1 MKIDKNEIHRI
12 LVIKFGGMGDILL
25 STPVLPNLRNY
36 FKSAHIDY
44 LTLIR
49 NRDILMDNEYID
61 RVLTYDSSIDKSCDL
76 LRHIRGKKYN
86 LVIDLFCN
94 PRTALLTFLSGAK
107 YRVGFNFRNR
117 KYAYNIKKDG
127 RGAEIHNVE
136 FNLDALRCADI
147 PVVHNHLNLSVNIV
161 HKEFADKLIADTN
174 IGSEILF
181 GIAVTGGW
189 ESKRYK
195 IPDYIE
201 LMKKI
206 LSKFD
211 VKFLLI
217 WGNKTEKAQCEEIKS
232 ALPGKTVLIPDCS
245 IRYLAALIQKCA
257 LVIGNDSGPL
267 HVSVAVRVPVLGI
280 YGPTNPLLQGP
291 YGKRNITV
299 QNTKLECLSCNLLNC
314 KIGNI
319 CMTEL
324 SKDFILSKLD
334 ELIEKNKL
342 VIPKKR

>member
-1 MKIDKNEIHRI
+1 MKINKDEIQRI

-25 STPVLPNLRNY
+25 STPVLPNLKIY
-36 FKSAHIDY
+36 FKSARIDY

-61 RVLTYDSSIDKSCDL
+61 RVLTYDSSIDKSFDL
-76 LRHIRGKKYN
+76 LRHIRNKKYN

-107 YRVGFNFRNR
+107 YRVGYNFRGR
-117 KYAYNIKKDG
+117 RYAYNIRKEG
-127 RGAEIHNVE
+127 RGAEVHNVD
-136 FNLDALRCADI
+136 FNLDALRFADI
-147 PVVHNHLNLSVNIV
+147 PVVHKHLNLSVNIV
-161 HKEFADKLIADTN
+161 HKEFADKFITDTN
-174 IGSEILF
+174 ISSEILF

-195 IPDYIE
+195 IPDYIA

-211 VKFLLI
+211 VKFVLI
-217 WGNKTEKAQCEEIKS
+217 WGTEKEKKQCEEIKS
-232 ALPGKTVLIPDCS
+232 ALQGKAVLVPDCA
-245 IRYLAALIQKCA
+245 IRYLAAIIKKCV

-267 HVSVAVRVPVLGI
+267 HVSGAVEVPVLGI
-280 YGPTNPLLQGP
+280 FGPTNPKLQGP
-291 YGKRNITV
+291 YGERNITV
-299 QNTKLECLSCNLLNC
+299 QNIKLECLNCSFLNC

-324 SKDFILSKLD
+324 SKDYMLSKLD

-342 VIPKKR
+342 VIPKK